1 MLPTLAALV
10 PSFRRHLL
18 AGNKSPRTVTTYLA
32 ASSQARN
39 RPTRPPSRATHWCV
53 STGQKPA
60 NACTSGSNPDEA
72 KGAERTPRWVLP
84 AQCSTWMGV
93 LDKSRHPAYI
103 PPVA

>member
-1 MLPTLAALV
+1 MASPEREPGQEQAYETAESSHALV
-10 PSFRRHLL
+10 RENRSE
-18 AGNKSPRTVTTYLA
+18 
-32 ASSQARN
+32 ASE
-39 RPTRPPSRATHWCV
+39 CV
-53 STGQKPA
+53 HERQQ
-60 NACTSGSNPDEA
+60 PDEA